1 MANFQRFLSHG
12 QHSMSQ
18 ISDMSTLVSLHMSR
32 FRDILVLSRF
42 RDNQLLSKEVQA
54 LKGITIAIREKI
66 TAHGLSQA
74 ETARALGIGRQTF
87 SRKLNGHVD
96 FSLSELTRLAE
107 VFNTTVSDLMQ
118 RADQIAYADV
128 APSANGYAIKDK
140 RDDVVILQA
149 RHADFGGEAA

>member
-1 MANFQRFLSHG
+1 M
-12 QHSMSQ
+12 
-18 ISDMSTLVSLHMSR
+18 
-32 FRDILVLSRF
+32 
-42 RDNQLLSKEVQA
+42 
-54 LKGITIAIREKI
+54 KGITIAIREKI

>member
-1 MANFQRFLSHG
+1 M
-12 QHSMSQ
+12 
-18 ISDMSTLVSLHMSR
+18 
-32 FRDILVLSRF
+32 
-42 RDNQLLSKEVQA
+42 QA
-54 LKGITIAIREKI
+54 LEAITTVIREKI
-66 TAHGLSQA
+66 AAHGLSQA
-74 ETARALGIGRQTF
+74 ETAQALGIGRQTF

-149 RHADFGGEAA
+149 RHVGFGGEAA